1 VVGTEDTLHSNEQLL
16 RPYARHHELR
26 MHRCQLLNRSVP
38 CPCRIP
44 RNPMIVRFQYVSPN
58 SWRACIGHRLEA
70 SWTGQLSAHQSGSPW
85 SGHEGN
91 LHCTH
96 GYRAHG
102 RSGLSKRYAKTMDT
116 TALVLH
122 NCFYST
128 GAFAFDFW
136 MGARFYAP
144 YSWDCMDILSM

>member
-1 VVGTEDTLHSNEQLL
+1 MLAVLHT
-16 RPYARHHELR
+16 R
-26 MHRCQLLNRSVP
+26 RCQKLEWNICNIHMCHFIRQIYRSVP

-70 SWTGQLSAHQSGSPW
+70 SWTGQLSAHRSGSPW

-91 LHCTH
+91 LHRTH
-96 GYRAHG
+96 GCRAHG

-116 TALVLH
+116 
-122 NCFYST
+122 SP
-128 GAFAFDFW
+128 W
-136 MGARFYAP
+136 
-144 YSWDCMDILSM
+144 LSFLATSHERDACEDHGY